1 MNNVEDSIL
10 LLIIT
15 SVFIHAMLNAILV
28 DKLYTNYYSKLYNI
42 TGREMVMRI

>member
-15 SVFIHAMLNAILV
+15 SMFIHMLNAILV